1 MSLAL
6 GKQWSLRRMADQNG
20 FFKMSSLDQRPPI
33 EDPIKTSLSQTNL
46 LTTENLNAD
55 IVAFKRLLIETFQSR
70 ASAMLLDPSFAVP
83 GCLNALDTNKGLFLS
98 LEDPHSPKTAQ
109 GATLTSAINDWSVG
123 KIKRVG
129 GDGLKLLIWY
139 RPEGE
144 SAVNAH
150 QQQLVREIG
159 AQCVKYDI
167 PFVLELLAYPSAE
180 SFATAILK
188 KQNKADSVLLALAEF
203 AKAEYQVDVFMLES
217 PVAAADLPGVGK
229 ADWEEVQP
237 LFDQITALAQRPWI
251 MLSMGADMAQFQT
264 MMTHAYRAGCSGYLA
279 GRAYW
284 LNTLDLYPNW
294 QAMTDSLHSEA
305 LDYIDALNQLTDD
318 CATPWYEC
326 ASGEQAAD
334 TGDVDQAFCQ
344 QYQDI

>member
-6 GKQWSLRRMADQNG
+6 GKQWSLRRMADNNG

-33 EDPIKTSLSQTNL
+33 EEPIKASLTQANL
-46 LTTENLNAD
+46 LTTDKLNAD
-55 IVAFKRLLIETFQSR
+55 IVTFKRLLIETFQSR

-83 GCLNALDTNKGLFLS
+83 GCLNALDTDKGLFLS
-98 LEDPHSPKTAQ
+98 LEDPYSTKTEQ
-109 GATLTSAINDWSVG
+109 GATLTSVINGWNVG
-123 KIKRVG
+123 KIKRIG
-129 GDGLKLLIWY
+129 GDALKLLIWY
-139 RPEGE
+139 RPEGDR
-144 SAVNAH
+144 AVNSH

-167 PFVLELLAYPSAE
+167 PFVLELLAYPSTQ
-180 SFATAILK
+180 SFATAPLK
-188 KQNKADSVLLALAEF
+188 AQNKADSVLLALTEF

-229 ADWEEVQP
+229 SGWEEVQP
-237 LFDQITALAQRPWI
+237 LFEQITTLAQRPWI
-251 MLSMGADMAQFQT
+251 MLSMGADMEQFQI

-284 LNTLDLYPNW
+284 LNTLSLYPDW
-294 QAMTDSLHSEA
+294 QAMTDSLHVEA
-305 LDYIDALNQLTDD
+305 LDYIDALNQLTDE

-326 ASGEQAAD
+326 ASGELAANS
-334 TGDVDQAFCQ
+334 TIVDQDFCQ
-344 QYQDI
+344 SYADI